1 MAFCISCGAEL
12 TGDYC
17 FRCGAPATGAPRRR
31 GMNQVLKWVLISF
44 GSLAG
49 FMLLAA
55 IFGPLIIR
63 FAEETSVPSPPHNL
77 TAERE
82 TVQTAMYAMMA
93 DKNIKTVTPND
104 DTNNS
109 LGENTWTGLPAG
121 AGSASLDAYLKRTPT
136 TFYYCWDSRG
146 EVYPQNRT
154 DGVRA
159 EPDDAVIQRPCE
171 KMPTR

>member
-31 GMNQVLKWVLISF
+31 GMNPVLKWVLISF

-93 DKNIKTVTPND
+93 DKNITTVTPND

-146 EVYPQNRT
+146 KVYPQNRT

-159 EPDDAVIQRPCE
+159 EPDDAAIQRPCK